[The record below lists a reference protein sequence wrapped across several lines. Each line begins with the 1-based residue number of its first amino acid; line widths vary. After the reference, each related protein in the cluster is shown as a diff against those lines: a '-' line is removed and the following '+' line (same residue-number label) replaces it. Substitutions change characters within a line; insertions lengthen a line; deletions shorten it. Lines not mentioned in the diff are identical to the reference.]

1 MGTKKGRSK
10 NLSIMLTDMQG
21 YTVTSSSSSRQEIIE
36 MIQNH
41 NKLMMPIFD
50 FYGGTIIKTIG
61 DAFLVT
67 FDSATDA
74 VVCGIVIQLILKE
87 YNQNLQENQALLNLR
102 VVINTGDVALEQNDI
117 YGEGVNITARMESL
131 DCMEAGMIGISQST
145 QLLLNRNEIFSELL
159 GEFDLKGIP
168 YPVQIYNVPIDRQ
181 NIANV
186 PVRLLKIAEK
196 IAGTSKGMDQY
207 IGEWNDAVQ
216 GYLEEGVA
224 SRLYEVKMGIAD
236 QTKTAFDDLRSRKE
250 ALNSGIRDNLDRQK
264 KELTEGLQKGMDRI
278 KSFTKKKE

>member
-50 FYGGTIIKTIG
+50 FYGGSIIKTIG

-67 FDSATDA
+67 FESATDA

-87 YNQNLQENQALLNLR
+87 YNQNLQEDQTVLNLR

-131 DCMEAGMIGISQST
+131 DCMEAGMIGISLST

-181 NIANV
+181 NIATV

-216 GYLEEGVA
+216 GYLEEGVT
-224 SRLYEVKMGIAD
+224 SRLYDVKMGIAE
-236 QTKTAFDDLRSRKE
+236 QTRTAFDDLRSRKE

-264 KELTEGLQKGMDRI
+264 KELTEGLQKRMDRI
-278 KSFTKKKE
+278 KSFTRKKE